1 MTVENNNAIA
11 IAALID
17 WLMILAP
24 IFQLITS
31 KAKTNYIMFEQELK
45 PFFPRF
51 QQVTGNC

>member
-1 MTVENNNAIA
+1 MTVENNYAMA
-11 IAALID
+11 IAAFID

-24 IFQLITS
+24 VFKLMTS
-31 KAKTNYIMFEQELK
+31 EAKTNCIMFEQELG